1 MQDTLA
7 AAATGNCYSGGL
19 RKVSGHTRLYR
30 RGAVYYHRAVVP
42 ADIVE
47 SYGKREELISLRT
60 KDRAEALRRVRI
72 KAVEVD
78 NRFELHRRQLSDR
91 ASAPV
96 LDDLTPEQMRAIQA
110 IYHAHLLEE
119 DEQVR
124 IEGLFE
130 EGDPLPEMPVPSF
143 DEWGELAT
151 EFSEDAKRLRARFK
165 SDVFFDDEAE
175 EVLSWSDVN
184 LKVRPGS
191 TGFKKVVA
199 AIQAAIIQAAD
210 DVLRRHDG
218 DYVPTP
224 EPDPTDKML
233 ATPLMSVA
241 VEAWVREKTRE
252 SWSPTTEQEH
262 RTWTSAF
269 IETCGDRQIH
279 EYTKE
284 EARRFKAILLQL
296 PANWKKKAAIRNL
309 KITDAAVR
317 ASELGLPPMSATNIN
332 KVLRFVGSFWRW
344 AEGNYDDAPKGL
356 FAGLSLSMRRH
367 RARDE
372 RNPFTLDDLQ
382 RIFRAPLFTGC
393 QSLRFRSTPGSLIPR
408 DSGLFW
414 TPLIGL
420 YTGARSNEI
429 LQLHVDDVR
438 KVHGVLCLSINDEG
452 EDKSL
457 KTKNAYRDIPIHQDL
472 IRLGLLDHVEMRR
485 REGGLRLFSDMK
497 KGSKGNY
504 SNPFSKQFSRLLD
517 EVGITTPKTAFHS
530 LRHNFEDFCR
540 ASRISSDVIQILQGR
555 AQAGERDRY
564 GYGEAFMKAMNEAVQ
579 SIEFAGIDLT
589 HLHVTSEATKNVP

>member
-1 MQDTLA
+1 M
-7 AAATGNCYSGGL
+7 
-19 RKVSGHTRLYR
+19 SGHTRLYR

-60 KDRAEALRRVRI
+60 KDRAEAMRRVRI

-110 IYHAHLLEE
+110 VYHAHLLEE

-124 IEGLFE
+124 MEGLVE
-130 EGDPLPEMPVPSF
+130 EGDPQPELPVPGF
-143 DEWGELAT
+143 DEWGEGAR

-165 SDVFFDDEAE
+165 SDAFFDSEAE

-191 TGFKKVVA
+191 AGFKKVVA
-199 AIQAAIIQAAD
+199 AIQAAIIEAAG
-210 DVLRRHDG
+210 DVMRRHDG

-224 EPDPTDKML
+224 EVGSTDQAL
-233 ATPLMSVA
+233 ATPLMTVA
-241 VEAWVREKTRE
+241 IESWVREKTRE
-252 SWSPTTEQEH
+252 SWTSTTEQEH
-262 RTWTSAF
+262 RTWTLAF

-279 EYTKE
+279 EYSKE
-284 EARRFKAILLQL
+284 DARRFKEILLQL
-296 PANWKKKAAIRNL
+296 PANWKKKAAIRHL
-309 KITDAAVR
+309 KIADAAAR
-317 ASELGLPPMSATNIN
+317 ATELGLPPMSATNIN

-367 RARDE
+367 RAREE

-393 QSLRFRSTPGSLIPR
+393 RSLRFRSIPGNLVPR

-414 TPLIGL
+414 VPLLAL

-429 LQLHVDDVR
+429 LQLYVSDVR
-438 KVHGVLCLSINDEG
+438 EVHGVLCLAINDDG

-457 KTKNAYRDIPIHQDL
+457 KTKNAYRDIPIHRDL
-472 IRLGLLDHVEMRR
+472 IRLGFLDHVELRR
-485 REGGLRLFSDMK
+485 REESLRLFPDMR
-497 KGSKGNY
+497 KGSRGNY
-504 SNPFSKQFSRLLD
+504 SNLFSKQFSRLLD

-579 SIEFAGIDLT
+579 SIEFAGIDLS
-589 HLHVTSEATKNVP
+589 HLHGPSAEASLVAEQPKGVE